1 VKLRIGVNLVKL
13 DEDVVGVD
21 FALSVYARGSHQQ
34 KRGSPHPVGSVI
46 TVISGLGLDK
56 VSLTE

>member
-13 DEDVVGVD
+13 DEDVVGVG

-34 KRGSPHPVGSVI
+34 KRGSPHRVG
-46 TVISGLGLDK
+46 
-56 VSLTE
+56 VSYNRYKRART